1 MHLHLE
7 SNKESRLGRWYM
19 ETGHKHSY
27 AVDFHYLAQ
36 IERKSLKFLMKKL
49 FSFVSGSVIAIAI
62 AIAIAI
68 SIVIS
73 VVIVIFDIVVIVVA
87 ALIFY
92 LNFVFCLHFL
102 ATCSHIV
109 NNKPR
114 QSELSWTGSEWG
126 HCLEP
131 VSQSTVSLWRLGSWF
146 IRTIKWLN

>member
-1 MHLHLE
+1 
-7 SNKESRLGRWYM
+7 
-19 ETGHKHSY
+19 
-27 AVDFHYLAQ
+27 
-36 IERKSLKFLMKKL
+36 MKKL
-49 FSFVSGSVIAIAI
+49 FSFVSGSVI

-109 NNKPR
+109 VNNKPR
-114 QSELSWTGSEWG
+114 QSELSWAESEQG

-131 VSQSTVSLWRLGSWF
+131 VSQSPRLLAS
-146 IRTIKWLN
+146 

>member
-1 MHLHLE
+1 
-7 SNKESRLGRWYM
+7 M
-19 ETGHKHSY
+19 EPGGGGHKHSY

-62 AIAIAI
+62 TI

-73 VVIVIFDIVVIVVA
+73 VDIVIFDIVVIVVA

-114 QSELSWTGSEWG
+114 QSELSWAEQSRSGVGALPGASLPV
-126 HCLEP
+126 HSLPLAFAADLAHDLLE
-131 VSQSTVSLWRLGSWF
+131 R
-146 IRTIKWLN
+146 

>member
-1 MHLHLE
+1 M
-7 SNKESRLGRWYM
+7 NQIKKKWKEKWTRKVWRGG
-19 ETGHKHSY
+19 GHKHSY

-62 AIAIAI
+62 AI

-73 VVIVIFDIVVIVVA
+73 VDIVIFDIVVIVVA

-114 QSELSWTGSEWG
+114 QSELS
-126 HCLEP
+126 
-131 VSQSTVSLWRLGSWF
+131 
-146 IRTIKWLN
+146 